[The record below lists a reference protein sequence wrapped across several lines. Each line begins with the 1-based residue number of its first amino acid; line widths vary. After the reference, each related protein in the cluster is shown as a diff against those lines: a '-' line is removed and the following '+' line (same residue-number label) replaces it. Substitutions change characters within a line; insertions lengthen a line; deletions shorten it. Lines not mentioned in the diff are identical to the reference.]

1 MAGTATVAIVGGL
14 IASGKAKKAA
24 RAAAKRAKAL
34 NAKLNHLEN
43 NRQAIINPYDNVT
56 NLSSLGT
63 DLSSQMSNPFA
74 HLGVATKA
82 AEMKIEQADISLAN
96 TLDTLR
102 ASGAGAGGAT
112 ALAQAALQSKKDVAA
127 SIETQ
132 EAANEQSK
140 AQGEQVLQEKKT
152 QERVRMQNL
161 SVEQGA
167 RQQDMMSKGRTFA
180 FEAQEDR
187 QQSQINRTAAQ
198 LTQQQNIGAQADSDS
213 TAAITGM
220 TGSLVSL
227 GAGAV

>member
-1 MAGTATVAIVGGL
+1 
-14 IASGKAKKAA
+14 
-24 RAAAKRAKAL
+24 
-34 NAKLNHLEN
+34 
-43 NRQAIINPYDNVT
+43 
-56 NLSSLGT
+56 
-63 DLSSQMSNPFA
+63 
-74 HLGVATKA
+74 
-82 AEMKIEQADISLAN
+82 
-96 TLDTLR
+96 
-102 ASGAGAGGAT
+102 
-112 ALAQAALQSKKDVAA
+112 
-127 SIETQ
+127 
-132 EAANEQSK
+132 
-140 AQGEQVLQEKKT
+140 
-152 QERVRMQNL
+152 MQNL